1 MSNKPAVQTPAVA
14 AGFMKFLSKTNAIAL
29 AIGVIIG
36 AAASSVVNSIVA
48 DLINPIIGL
57 LLGGIP
63 LAQAKIVLG
72 TVTDAK
78 GVVTENAIRYGNFI
92 SVLIQF
98 VIIML
103 VVYIIAKVFAKDMLE
118 DK

>member
-1 MSNKPAVQTPAVA
+1 MD
-14 AGFMKFLSKTNAIAL
+14 GFKKFLTKTNAIAL

-36 AAASSVVNSIVA
+36 AASGNVVNSIVN
-48 DLINPIIGL
+48 DLINPIIAL

-63 LAQAKIVLG
+63 LSEMRIVLG
-72 TVTDAK
+72 TTKNAA
-78 GVVTENAIRYGNFI
+78 GAVVENAIRYGNFI
-92 SVLIQF
+92 GVLVQF

-103 VVYIIAKVFAKDMLE
+103 VVYLIAKAFARDMLS